1 MIVTS
6 STFIEE
12 ALLTKLINFY
22 SGFDIQIHYSAGYNP
37 DNSYDY
43 TYKLPD
49 PICVCTIIGNASSI
63 TLIIDWHITNSVSN
77 NTERWGFYDI
87 TSTDFDIKSSKFYRL
102 MACHRIIRIKY
113 TRMTE

>member
-1 MIVTS
+1 MTVTS
-6 STFIEE
+6 STFIGE
-12 ALLTKLINFY
+12 ALLTKLINSY
-22 SGFDIQIHYSAGYNP
+22 SGSDIQLRYSAGYNP

-63 TLIIDWHITNSVSN
+63 TLSVSN

-102 MACHRIIRIKY
+102 MACHRIIRIK
-113 TRMTE
+113 